1 MQTYFDRCCLETC
14 FSGIITAMKL
24 STRAR
29 YGLRAMIELAQNVEG
44 ATGRSIAESQNLPAA
59 YLEQLMARLRNANLV
74 TSIRGAKGKFVL
86 ARNPETINLSEIVI
100 ALDGPIEIADCA
112 DVTYCKSDPG
122 TCVLRQ
128 VFVGANNV
136 LHEYLAQTSLA
147 ELARRQQ
154 QEASSQVMDYSI

>member
-1 MQTYFDRCCLETC
+1 
-14 FSGIITAMKL
+14 MKM

-29 YGLRAMIELAQNVEG
+29 YGLRAMIALAQNPEG

-86 ARNPETINLSEIVI
+86 AHNPENIDLAEIVT

-112 DVTYCKSDPG
+112 DVTYCCSDPD
-122 TCVLRQ
+122 TCALREI
-128 VFVGANNV
+128 FKGANEALQAHLQEV
-136 LHEYLAQTSLA
+136 SLA

-154 QEASSQVMDYSI
+154 TEENRQVLDYSI

>member
-1 MQTYFDRCCLETC
+1 MIAL
-14 FSGIITAMKL
+14 
-24 STRAR
+24 AR
-29 YGLRAMIELAQNVEG
+29 SVDG

-86 ARNPETINLSEIVI
+86 ARDPEKIDLAQIVI

-112 DVTYCKSDPG
+112 DVTYCCSDPK
-122 TCVLRQ
+122 TCALRTI
-128 VFVGANNV
+128 FEGANQALQGHLEKVN
-136 LHEYLAQTSLA
+136 LA

-154 QEASSQVMDYSI
+154 QEENCHPFDYSI

>member
-1 MQTYFDRCCLETC
+1 
-14 FSGIITAMKL
+14 MKL

-29 YGLRAMIELAQNVEG
+29 YGLRAMIELAHSADG
-44 ATGRSIAESQNLPAA
+44 ATGRSIAESQDLPAA

-112 DVTYCKSDPG
+112 DVTYCRSNPE
-122 TCVLRQ
+122 TCALRK
-128 VFVGANNV
+128 VFVGANDA
-136 LHEYLAQTSLA
+136 LHEHLAEISLA

-154 QEASSQVMDYSI
+154 QEDNNQALDFII

>member
-1 MQTYFDRCCLETC
+1 MQV
-14 FSGIITAMKL
+14 SGIIPIMKL

-29 YGLRAMIELAQNVEG
+29 YGLRAMIELARSSDG

-86 ARNPETINLSEIVI
+86 ARSPETINLSEIVT
-100 ALDGPIEIADCA
+100 ALDGPIEIADCS
-112 DVTYCKSDPG
+112 DVTYCRSNPE
-122 TCVLRQ
+122 TCALRQ
-128 VFVGANNV
+128 VFMGANDV
-136 LHEYLAQTSLA
+136 LHKHLAKTNLA

-154 QEASSQVMDYSI
+154 QEEGSQAVDYII